1 MKLAV
6 IYDSKT
12 NNTAAVAG
20 YMAEAMN
27 SLEGVEAKTFLYSE
41 VDTEFVKEC
50 KGVVFGCPT
59 YAAGP
64 TSDFYTW
71 MEKNA
76 GGLNLAGKLGGVF
89 ATEQYIHG
97 GADLTMNALLIHLLV
112 YGMMIYSGG
121 ASCGKPVIH
130 MGPVEV
136 SPKKEDFKELFEIFG
151 KRFAAGNNRKT
162 TSNRV
167 ALYGL
172 LIALAFVLSYVETLF
187 PVYLGAPGVKLGLA
201 NLVTVIA
208 LYGLGVKE
216 AFAINVVRVLLSGF
230 TFGNMSS
237 ILFGM
242 AGAVLSLFLMAVCK
256 KLRLFDMTG
265 ISIIGGVAHNIGQF
279 LVAAFVTK
287 TFGVFSY
294 LPVLL
299 IAGTV
304 AGALIGLLGG
314 IILKRISR
322 ILPKG

>member
-1 MKLAV
+1 MK
-6 IYDSKT
+6 T
-12 NNTAAVAG
+12 
-20 YMAEAMN
+20 
-27 SLEGVEAKTFLYSE
+27 
-41 VDTEFVKEC
+41 
-50 KGVVFGCPT
+50 
-59 YAAGP
+59 
-64 TSDFYTW
+64 
-71 MEKNA
+71 
-76 GGLNLAGKLGGVF
+76 
-89 ATEQYIHG
+89 
-97 GADLTMNALLIHLLV
+97 
-112 YGMMIYSGG
+112 
-121 ASCGKPVIH
+121 
-130 MGPVEV
+130 
-136 SPKKEDFKELFEIFG
+136 
-151 KRFAAGNNRKT
+151 AGNNRKT

-216 AFAINVVRVLLSGF
+216 AFAINVVRV
-230 TFGNMSS
+230 SS

>member
-1 MKLAV
+1 MK
-6 IYDSKT
+6 T
-12 NNTAAVAG
+12 
-20 YMAEAMN
+20 
-27 SLEGVEAKTFLYSE
+27 
-41 VDTEFVKEC
+41 
-50 KGVVFGCPT
+50 
-59 YAAGP
+59 
-64 TSDFYTW
+64 
-71 MEKNA
+71 
-76 GGLNLAGKLGGVF
+76 
-89 ATEQYIHG
+89 
-97 GADLTMNALLIHLLV
+97 
-112 YGMMIYSGG
+112 
-121 ASCGKPVIH
+121 
-130 MGPVEV
+130 
-136 SPKKEDFKELFEIFG
+136 
-151 KRFAAGNNRKT
+151 AGNNRKT

-287 TFGVFSY
+287 HLAYFPIFRY
-294 LPVLL
+294 
-299 IAGTV
+299 
-304 AGALIGLLGG
+304 
-314 IILKRISR
+314 
-322 ILPKG
+322 

>member
-1 MKLAV
+1 MK
-6 IYDSKT
+6 T
-12 NNTAAVAG
+12 
-20 YMAEAMN
+20 
-27 SLEGVEAKTFLYSE
+27 
-41 VDTEFVKEC
+41 
-50 KGVVFGCPT
+50 
-59 YAAGP
+59 
-64 TSDFYTW
+64 
-71 MEKNA
+71 
-76 GGLNLAGKLGGVF
+76 
-89 ATEQYIHG
+89 
-97 GADLTMNALLIHLLV
+97 
-112 YGMMIYSGG
+112 
-121 ASCGKPVIH
+121 
-130 MGPVEV
+130 
-136 SPKKEDFKELFEIFG
+136 
-151 KRFAAGNNRKT
+151 AGNNRKT

-287 TFGVFSY
+287 TFGVCSY

>member
-1 MKLAV
+1 MK
-6 IYDSKT
+6 T
-12 NNTAAVAG
+12 
-20 YMAEAMN
+20 
-27 SLEGVEAKTFLYSE
+27 
-41 VDTEFVKEC
+41 
-50 KGVVFGCPT
+50 
-59 YAAGP
+59 
-64 TSDFYTW
+64 
-71 MEKNA
+71 
-76 GGLNLAGKLGGVF
+76 
-89 ATEQYIHG
+89 
-97 GADLTMNALLIHLLV
+97 
-112 YGMMIYSGG
+112 
-121 ASCGKPVIH
+121 
-130 MGPVEV
+130 
-136 SPKKEDFKELFEIFG
+136 
-151 KRFAAGNNRKT
+151 AGNNRKT

-322 ILPKG
+322 ILPKKLFINYLNKKDYFFKLKEYPEGNGHDTGGFREWIL

>member
-1 MKLAV
+1 MK
-6 IYDSKT
+6 T
-12 NNTAAVAG
+12 
-20 YMAEAMN
+20 
-27 SLEGVEAKTFLYSE
+27 
-41 VDTEFVKEC
+41 
-50 KGVVFGCPT
+50 
-59 YAAGP
+59 
-64 TSDFYTW
+64 
-71 MEKNA
+71 
-76 GGLNLAGKLGGVF
+76 
-89 ATEQYIHG
+89 
-97 GADLTMNALLIHLLV
+97 
-112 YGMMIYSGG
+112 
-121 ASCGKPVIH
+121 
-130 MGPVEV
+130 
-136 SPKKEDFKELFEIFG
+136 
-151 KRFAAGNNRKT
+151 AGNNRKT

-287 TFGVFSY
+287 TFGVSY